1 MGFTMIYPNW
11 WPSWWA
17 KWGSH
22 LRCFRCPQSP
32 LAANWHL
39 VRDLGLLAITNLNLK
54 DFEPHQL
61 QSVSPIHQH
70 LLLARDLPNM
80 FQPPLQLACRFWGL
94 FGRRGSLKPAA
105 PAAIFCSRARGR
117 TGASQWMGL
126 WSEMLVLW
134 WFTMVYPLVREMTD
148 LWIFYDMLW
157 YFAYQTWPCSIDML
171 DSLRVIWTMNN
182 WIAINDVISW
192 GKKCGAGPLKRNMSS
207 PLVVE
212 NWSKR
217 YGVPME
223 IPSYGVCLKK

>member
-1 MGFTMIYPNW
+1 
-11 WPSWWA
+11 
-17 KWGSH
+17 
-22 LRCFRCPQSP
+22 
-32 LAANWHL
+32 
-39 VRDLGLLAITNLNLK
+39 
-54 DFEPHQL
+54 
-61 QSVSPIHQH
+61 
-70 LLLARDLPNM
+70 M

-182 WIAINDVISW
+182 EQLDSHQWCHIM
-192 GKKCGAGPLKRNMSS
+192 GKKMWCRPAKKEHVFPIGCGKWVQALWGSNGNSQL
-207 PLVVE
+207 
-212 NWSKR
+212 W
-217 YGVPME
+217 GVSE
-223 IPSYGVCLKK
+223 KIRG